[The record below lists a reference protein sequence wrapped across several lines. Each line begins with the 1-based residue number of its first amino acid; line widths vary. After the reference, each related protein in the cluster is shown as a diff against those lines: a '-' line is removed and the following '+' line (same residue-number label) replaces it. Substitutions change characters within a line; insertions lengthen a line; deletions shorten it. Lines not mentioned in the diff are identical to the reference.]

1 MNIGINARYLQKR
14 STGIENYLKN
24 IIAKLK
30 DTDKSNSYTLF
41 FGNDRQ
47 VPDYALGGNFTH
59 DVPDMRTDS
68 QLKRVLWEHFYLP
81 KQLKKLKIDVFHEPS
96 FISPFFKSCPTIIT
110 VYDLAYLFCPDCY
123 TFRNRA
129 YLGAMLSRSV
139 STSEYIIAISENTK
153 SDILK
158 HFRVPD
164 NKVKVIYCG
173 VNELFK
179 KTNDTLKVDSIRKKY
194 GITKDYILNV
204 SLISPR
210 KNLIAL
216 MQAFKNARQSG
227 RIDAQLVIAG
237 GKGWL
242 YEKIIAYA
250 KSSGFENDIIFTGY
264 VTDDELL
271 HLYNGAR
278 LFAFPSVYEGFGLPL
293 LEAMACGCP
302 VISSNTSSMPEVCG
316 EAALYFNPKNLAE
329 ISEAIDRV
337 INDVGLSNSLI
348 NKGLEQV
355 KKFSWGKA
363 AAQTLSLYE
372 KSA

>member
-1 MNIGINARYLQKR
+1 
-14 STGIENYLKN
+14 
-24 IIAKLK
+24 
-30 DTDKSNSYTLF
+30 
-41 FGNDRQ
+41 
-47 VPDYALGGNFTH
+47 
-59 DVPDMRTDS
+59 
-68 QLKRVLWEHFYLP
+68 
-81 KQLKKLKIDVFHEPS
+81 
-96 FISPFFKSCPTIIT
+96 
-110 VYDLAYLFCPDCY
+110 
-123 TFRNRA
+123 
-129 YLGAMLSRSV
+129 MLSRSV